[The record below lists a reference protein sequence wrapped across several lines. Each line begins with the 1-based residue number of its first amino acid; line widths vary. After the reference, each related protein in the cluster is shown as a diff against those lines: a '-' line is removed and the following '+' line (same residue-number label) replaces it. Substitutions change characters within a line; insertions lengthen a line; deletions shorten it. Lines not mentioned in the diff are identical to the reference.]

1 MAIHAHPSPPSDS
14 WASPLS
20 IDLLLKVA
28 NVTFLHPFVAWMIP
42 LCLRAQVYPWSSP
55 VMQSAILYASLLTL
69 FFFLGVLN
77 RQIAYSKPRV
87 VDLGE
92 EVIVITGGASGLGLL
107 VAEVYG
113 MRGATVAVLDV
124 VELEAGEARGVTVY
138 KCDVG
143 DAAQVAKVAA
153 QIELELGTPTILI
166 NNAGV
171 VNGGTLLDT
180 SIDRI
185 QHSISVNLL
194 AHFYTLKA
202 FLPGMIRSGHG
213 TIVTISSVLGTTG
226 AARLTDYSAS
236 KAGVTALHTS
246 LSAELG
252 QYPNIKTVLVTPGQ
266 LSTPLFAGVQTPSGF
281 WAPVVEPVEVAK
293 EIVRVV
299 DGGGSEVLAMPVYA
313 RWVGWVNVLPVGV
326 QRVVRWA
333 SGVDKGMGGFVGR
346 EGKGE

>member
-1 MAIHAHPSPPSDS
+1 MAIPPPPPSDS
-14 WASPLS
+14 WASPIT

-42 LCLRAQVYPWSSP
+42 LCLRAQVYPWTSP
-55 VMQSAILYASLLTL
+55 VMQSAILYASVLTL
-69 FFFLGVLN
+69 LFFLGVLN

-124 VELEAGEARGVTVY
+124 ADLEAGEARGVTVY

-171 VNGGTLLDT
+171 VNGTTLLDT
-180 SIDRI
+180 SISQI
-185 QHSISVNLL
+185 QNSISVNLL

-202 FLPGMIRSGHG
+202 FLPGMIRSGQG
-213 TIVTISSVLGTTG
+213 TIVTISSVIGITG
-226 AARLTDYSAS
+226 AARLTDYSAA
-236 KAGVTALHTS
+236 KAGVTALHNS
-246 LSAELG
+246 LTAELA
-252 QYPNIKTVLVTPGQ
+252 QYPDIKTVLVTPGQ
-266 LSTPLFAGVQTPSGF
+266 LSTPMFAGVQTPSGF
-281 WAPVVEPVEVAK
+281 LAPVVEPVEVAK
-293 EIVRVV
+293 EIIRVV
-299 DGGGSEVLAMPVYA
+299 DGGGSEVVAMPLYA
-313 RWVGWVNVLPVGV
+313 RWVGWVNVVPVGV
-326 QRVVRWA
+326 QRVLRWA
-333 SGVDKGMGGFVGR
+333 SGVDEGMRGYVGR
-346 EGKGE
+346 GKGE

>member
-1 MAIHAHPSPPSDS
+1 MAITPPSPPSDS
-14 WASPLS
+14 WASPIT

-42 LCLRAQVYPWSSP
+42 LCLRAQVYPWTSP
-55 VMQSAILYASLLTL
+55 VMQSAILYASVLTL
-69 FFFLGVLN
+69 LFFLGVLN

-124 VELEAGEARGVTVY
+124 ADLEAGEARGVTVY

-171 VNGGTLLDT
+171 VNGTPLLDT
-180 SIDRI
+180 SISQI
-185 QHSISVNLL
+185 QNSISVNLL

-213 TIVTISSVLGTTG
+213 TIVTISSVIGITG
-226 AARLTDYSAS
+226 AARLTDYSAA

-246 LSAELG
+246 LTAELA
-252 QYPNIKTVLVTPGQ
+252 QYPDIKTVLVTPGQ

-281 WAPVVEPVEVAK
+281 LAPVVEPVEVAK
-293 EIVRVV
+293 EIIRVV
-299 DGGGSEVLAMPVYA
+299 DGGGSEVVAMPLYA
-313 RWVGWVNVLPVGV
+313 RWVGWVNVVPVGA
-326 QRVVRWA
+326 QRVLRWA
-333 SGVDKGMGGFVGR
+333 SGVDEGMRGYVGR
-346 EGKGE
+346 GKGE